1 MRGARAE
8 DVCGA
13 TRKGT
18 DEMDHH
24 RRLDAELD
32 VLRDRVLVL
41 GGEAETA
48 LRRAMYSLA
57 ERDSQT
63 AREVLANDDTV
74 DNLEVEIDRLCID
87 VLALRQPA
95 ARDLRFVISVA
106 KITPILERLADHACN
121 IARAALDL
129 NDQPELKYNPN
140 LPRMAEVASGMLRA
154 ALDAFTKGDAAAARQ
169 VIEQDDE
176 IDRMYE
182 RLFNDLIDLMAE
194 EPQAARRAARHLF
207 VAKHLERVADYVTDI
222 CELTVY
228 MAEAAVIKHGYEKAK
243 GPARPTPPAS

>member
-1 MRGARAE
+1 
-8 DVCGA
+8 
-13 TRKGT
+13 
-18 DEMDHH
+18 MDHH
-24 RRLDAELD
+24 RRLDDELD
-32 VLRDRVLVL
+32 VLRDRLLVL
-41 GGEAETA
+41 GGEAEGA
-48 LRRAMYSLA
+48 LGRAVHALT
-57 ERDSQT
+57 ERDSEA
-63 AREVLANDDTV
+63 AREVLAGDDRI
-74 DNLEVEIDRLCID
+74 DRLEVEIDRLCID

-106 KITPILERLADHACN
+106 KTTPILERVADHACN

-129 NDQPELKYNPN
+129 NDQPELRYHPN

-154 ALDAFTKGDAAAARQ
+154 ALDAFTKGDAAAARL

-194 EPQAARRAARHLF
+194 EPQAARRAARLLF

-228 MAEAAVIKHGYEKAK
+228 MTEAAVIKHSY
-243 GPARPTPPAS
+243 

>member
-1 MRGARAE
+1 
-8 DVCGA
+8 
-13 TRKGT
+13 
-18 DEMDHH
+18 MDHH
-24 RRLDAELD
+24 RRLDSELD

-48 LRRAMYSLA
+48 LGRSMYALT
-57 ERDSQT
+57 ERDSEA
-63 AREVLANDDTV
+63 AREVLAGDDRI
-74 DNLEVEIDRLCID
+74 DQLEVEIDRLCID

-121 IARAALDL
+121 IARVALDL
-129 NDQPELKYNPN
+129 NDEPQIRAFPDLQ
-140 LPRMAEVASGMLRA
+140 RMAGVASSMLRA
-154 ALDAFTKGDAAAARQ
+154 ALDAFTRGDAASARR

-176 IDRMYE
+176 IDVMYE
-182 RLFNDLIDLMAE
+182 RLFRDLIGLMVS
-194 EPQAARRAARHLF
+194 EPSATPRAARLLF

-228 MAEAAVIKHGYEKAK
+228 MTEAAVIKHSY
-243 GPARPTPPAS
+243 

>member
-1 MRGARAE
+1 
-8 DVCGA
+8 
-13 TRKGT
+13 
-18 DEMDHH
+18 MDHH
-24 RRLDAELD
+24 RRLDTELD

-48 LRRAMYSLA
+48 LGRAMYALT
-57 ERDSQT
+57 ERDSEA
-63 AREVLANDDTV
+63 AREVLAGDDAI
-74 DNLEVEIDRLCID
+74 DQLEVEIDRLCID

-121 IARAALDL
+121 IARVALDL
-129 NDQPELKYNPN
+129 NDEPQLRAFPDLQ
-140 LPRMAEVASGMLRA
+140 RMAGVASSMLRT
-154 ALDAFTKGDAAAARQ
+154 ALDAFTRGDAASARR

-176 IDRMYE
+176 IDVMYE
-182 RLFNDLIDLMAE
+182 RLFRDLIGLMVAE
-194 EPQAARRAARHLF
+194 PAATPRAARLLF

-228 MAEAAVIKHGYEKAK
+228 MTEAAVIKHSYK
-243 GPARPTPPAS
+243 